1 MFSTIFPQGLASCS
15 MSNPPPSATISGA
28 SPFRLPSTSTVASLH
43 VDASCSSSK
52 KRKGGAKV
60 EHSEQSEVLA
70 LQREVLLL
78 QRDNQIALKD
88 VLSSAQRAF
97 DGINSILPNIAFT
110 SSEN

>member
-28 SPFRLPSTSTVASLH
+28 SPFRLPSTVASLH

-97 DGINSILPNIAFT
+97 DEISSILPNIAFA